1 MTDSAPSAIVLTIGT
16 ELVLGEIENGNA
28 TWLCA
33 ALTQLGVSVLAITAV
48 PDDIDR
54 IADSVRRA
62 SSEADLVVVC
72 GGLGGTPDDVTR
84 LAIARGLDLEV
95 REDPMLAMKLRSA
108 RDHTFAFA
116 DPWSRLP
123 VGARPLFGAEG
134 GAPGF
139 RVGNVL
145 ALPGVPAEMH
155 AMFNA
160 VRHEIAHGPA
170 LHTWRRTLPTTE
182 HRVLRCLEELSLFH
196 RSVLC
201 GSYPRYGGNG
211 AEVEIVLR
219 CSDRGDLEAAA
230 NVVDRFARELRGSGA
245 LI

>member
-1 MTDSAPSAIVLTIGT
+1 MRESDPSAIVVTIGT

-33 ALTQLGVSVLAITAV
+33 ALTQLGVTVLATTTV
-48 PDDIDR
+48 PDDVDR
-54 IADSVRRA
+54 IAESVRRA
-62 SSEADLVVVC
+62 SAEADLVVVC

-84 LAIARGLDLEV
+84 LAIARALDLEI
-95 REDPMLAMKLRSA
+95 REDPMLALKLRAA

-116 DPWSRLP
+116 APWCRLP

-139 RVGNVL
+139 RIRNIV
-145 ALPGVPAEMH
+145 ALPGVPDEMH
-155 AMFNA
+155 AMFKA
-160 VRHEIAHGPA
+160 VRNEIAQGPA

-182 HRVLRCLEELSLFH
+182 HRVLRCLEELALFH
-196 RSVLC
+196 RTVLC
-201 GSYPRYGGNG
+201 GSYPRYAPTG

-219 CSDRGDLEAAA
+219 CVDRSDLEAAA
-230 NVVDRFARELRGSGA
+230 KVVDRFAGELRGSGA